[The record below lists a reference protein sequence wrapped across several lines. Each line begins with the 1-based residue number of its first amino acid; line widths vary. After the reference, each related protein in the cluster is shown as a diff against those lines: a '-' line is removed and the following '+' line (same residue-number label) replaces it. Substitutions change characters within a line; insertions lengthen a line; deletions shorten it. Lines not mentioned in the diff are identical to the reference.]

1 MNGLILIFFSL
12 FLDDLLSIDSFFSN
26 RRSMSIDLFF
36 SGFFIFSL
44 LIFSGFIAHLY
55 GVFAMKTNQW
65 NRRFL
70 QSMLL
75 GLLLMFFGLFLV
87 DSKAA
92 EPELRMGVSTY
103 SDFKEI
109 VPDQSEGDFGQ
120 KLKDLTDKTAAGKN
134 SGYWREALDKQF
146 NLSFDVGNSS
156 KRSGYYFVTDINHPA
171 LNVIPMQGSKTEKI
185 LCLMIYETDS
195 EISNLLVCKDP
206 EHDMLVLGEYAGGS
220 F

>member
-1 MNGLILIFFSL
+1 
-12 FLDDLLSIDSFFSN
+12 
-26 RRSMSIDLFF
+26 
-36 SGFFIFSL
+36 
-44 LIFSGFIAHLY
+44 
-55 GVFAMKTNQW
+55 
-65 NRRFL
+65 
-70 QSMLL
+70 MLL
-75 GLLLMFFGLFLV
+75 GLLLMFFGLFVV

-92 EPELRMGVSTY
+92 GPELRMGISTY

-120 KLKDLTDKTAAGKN
+120 KLKELTEKTAAGKN

-146 NLSFDVGNSS
+146 NLSFDVGNTS
-156 KRSGYYFVTDINHPA
+156 KHSGYYFVTDINHPA
-171 LNVIPMQGSKTEKI
+171 LDLIPVLGSKIEKI

-206 EHDMLVLGEYAGGS
+206 EHDMLVVGEYARGS

>member
-1 MNGLILIFFSL
+1 
-12 FLDDLLSIDSFFSN
+12 
-26 RRSMSIDLFF
+26 MSIDLFF
-36 SGFFIFSL
+36 SGFVIFSL
-44 LIFSGFIAHLY
+44 LIITGFIADHLY

-75 GLLLMFFGLFLV
+75 GLLLMFFGLFVV

-120 KLKDLTDKTAAGKN
+120 KLKDLTEKTAGGKN
-134 SGYWREALDKQF
+134 SGYWREALIKQF

-156 KRSGYYFVTDINHPA
+156 KHSGYYFVTDINHPA
-171 LNVIPMQGSKTEKI
+171 LDVIPMLGSKTEKI
-185 LCLMIYETDS
+185 LCLMIYETDNG
-195 EISNLLVCKDP
+195 ISNLLVCKDP
-206 EHDMLVLGEYAGGS
+206 EHDMLIVGEYAGGNL
-220 F
+220 

>member
-1 MNGLILIFFSL
+1 MSEIFLIPGIIIFCFLIL
-12 FLDDLLSIDSFFSN
+12 
-26 RRSMSIDLFF
+26 
-36 SGFFIFSL
+36 
-44 LIFSGFIAHLY
+44 SGFIADYLY

-75 GLLLMFFGLFLV
+75 GLLLMFFGLFAV

-103 SDFKEI
+103 SDFKKI

-120 KLKDLTDKTAAGKN
+120 KLKDLTEKTAGGKN

-146 NLSFDVGNSS
+146 NVSFDVGNRS
-156 KRSGYYFVTDINHPA
+156 KHSGYYFVTDINHPA
-171 LNVIPMQGSKTEKI
+171 LDVIPLLGSKTEKI

-206 EHDMLVLGEYAGGS
+206 EHDILVVGEYGRGNL
-220 F
+220 

>member
-1 MNGLILIFFSL
+1 
-12 FLDDLLSIDSFFSN
+12 
-26 RRSMSIDLFF
+26 
-36 SGFFIFSL
+36 
-44 LIFSGFIAHLY
+44 
-55 GVFAMKTNQW
+55 
-65 NRRFL
+65 
-70 QSMLL
+70 MLL
-75 GLLLMFFGLFLV
+75 GLLLMFFGLFVV

-120 KLKDLTDKTAAGKN
+120 KLKDLTEKTAGGKN

-156 KRSGYYFVTDINHPA
+156 KHSGYYFVTDINHPA
-171 LNVIPMQGSKTEKI
+171 LDVIPLLGSKTEKI

-206 EHDMLVLGEYAGGS
+206 EHDMLVVGNTQGVVSSSLDKNKI
-220 F
+220 

>member
-1 MNGLILIFFSL
+1 
-12 FLDDLLSIDSFFSN
+12 N
-26 RRSMSIDLFF
+26 R
-36 SGFFIFSL
+36 
-44 LIFSGFIAHLY
+44 H
-55 GVFAMKTNQW
+55 
-65 NRRFL
+65 FL

-75 GLLLMFFGLFLV
+75 ELLLMFFGLFAV

-92 EPELRMGVSTY
+92 EPELRMGISTY

-120 KLKDLTDKTAAGKN
+120 KLKDLTEKTAGGKN

-156 KRSGYYFVTDINHPA
+156 KYSGYYFVTDINHPA
-171 LNVIPMQGSKTEKI
+171 LDVIPMLGSKTEKI

-206 EHDMLVLGEYAGGS
+206 EHDMLVVGEYAGGS

>member
-1 MNGLILIFFSL
+1 
-12 FLDDLLSIDSFFSN
+12 
-26 RRSMSIDLFF
+26 
-36 SGFFIFSL
+36 
-44 LIFSGFIAHLY
+44 
-55 GVFAMKTNQW
+55 
-65 NRRFL
+65 
-70 QSMLL
+70 MLL

-92 EPELRMGVSTY
+92 EPKLRMGISTY

-120 KLKDLTDKTAAGKN
+120 KLKDLTEKTAAGKN

-146 NLSFDVGNSS
+146 NFSFDVGNRS
-156 KRSGYYFVTDINHPA
+156 KHSGYYFVTDINHPA
-171 LNVIPMQGSKTEKI
+171 LDVIPMLGSKTEKI

-206 EHDMLVLGEYAGGS
+206 EYDMLVVGEYAGGNL
-220 F
+220 

>member
-1 MNGLILIFFSL
+1 
-12 FLDDLLSIDSFFSN
+12 
-26 RRSMSIDLFF
+26 MSINLFF
-36 SGFFIFSL
+36 SGFLIFSL
-44 LIFSGFIAHLY
+44 LIISGFITDHLY

-75 GLLLMFFGLFLV
+75 GLLLMIFGLFAV

-92 EPELRMGVSTY
+92 EPELRIGISTY

-120 KLKDLTDKTAAGKN
+120 KLKELTEKTAVGKN

-146 NLSFDVGNSS
+146 NLSFDVGNTS
-156 KRSGYYFVTDINHPA
+156 KHSGYYFVTYINHRA
-171 LNVIPMQGSKTEKI
+171 LDGIPLLESKTEKI

-195 EISNLLVCKDP
+195 GISNLLVCKDP
-206 EHDMLVLGEYAGGS
+206 ENDMLVVGEYAGGS

>member
-1 MNGLILIFFSL
+1 
-12 FLDDLLSIDSFFSN
+12 
-26 RRSMSIDLFF
+26 
-36 SGFFIFSL
+36 
-44 LIFSGFIAHLY
+44 
-55 GVFAMKTNQW
+55 
-65 NRRFL
+65 
-70 QSMLL
+70 MLL
-75 GLLLMFFGLFLV
+75 GLLLMFFGLFAV

-109 VPDQSEGDFGQ
+109 VPDQSEGDFVQ
-120 KLKDLTDKTAAGKN
+120 KLKDLTEKTAAGKN

-146 NLSFDVGNSS
+146 NLSFDVGNTS
-156 KRSGYYFVTDINHPA
+156 KNSGYYFVTDINHPA
-171 LNVIPMQGSKTEKI
+171 LDVIPMLGSKTEKI

-206 EHDMLVLGEYAGGS
+206 EHDMLVVGEYAGGS

>member
-1 MNGLILIFFSL
+1 MSEIFLIPGIIIFFFLIL
-12 FLDDLLSIDSFFSN
+12 
-26 RRSMSIDLFF
+26 
-36 SGFFIFSL
+36 
-44 LIFSGFIAHLY
+44 SGFIADYLY

-92 EPELRMGVSTY
+92 EPELRIGISTY

-120 KLKDLTDKTAAGKN
+120 KLKDLTEKTAAGKN

-146 NLSFDVGNSS
+146 NLPFDVGNSS
-156 KRSGYYFVTDINHPA
+156 KHSGYYFVTDINHPA
-171 LNVIPMQGSKTEKI
+171 LDVIPLLGSKTEKI
-185 LCLMIYETDS
+185 LCLMIYKTDN

-206 EHDMLVLGEYAGGS
+206 EHDILVLGEYTGGS

>member
-1 MNGLILIFFSL
+1 MSNARLSVRDSTINWREVVLGDKSSLILNKYHPYEDLPKLINPTSGYIFNTNNSPFNSTEKMDNLKEINFNSSFS
-12 FLDDLLSIDSFFSN
+12 FKEKENN
-26 RRSMSIDLFF
+26 RSSRFME
-36 SGFFIFSL
+36 
-44 LIFSGFIAHLY
+44 LISRYDRI
-55 GVFAMKTNQW
+55 
-65 NRRFL
+65 
-70 QSMLL
+70 S
-75 GLLLMFFGLFLV
+75 
-87 DSKAA
+87 
-92 EPELRMGVSTY
+92 Y

-120 KLKDLTDKTAAGKN
+120 KLKDLTEKTAGGKN

-156 KRSGYYFVTDINHPA
+156 KHSGYYFVTDINHPT
-171 LNVIPMQGSKTEKI
+171 LDVIPMLGSKTEKI

-206 EHDMLVLGEYAGGS
+206 EHDMLVLGEYAGES

>member
-1 MNGLILIFFSL
+1 MSEIFLIPGIIIFSFLILSGL
-12 FLDDLLSIDSFFSN
+12 FADY
-26 RRSMSIDLFF
+26 
-36 SGFFIFSL
+36 
-44 LIFSGFIAHLY
+44 LY

-75 GLLLMFFGLFLV
+75 ALLLLLFGISVV

-92 EPELRMGVSTY
+92 EPELRIGVSTY
-103 SDFKEI
+103 SDYKEI

-120 KLKDLTDKTAAGKN
+120 KLKDLTEKTAAGKN
-134 SGYWREALDKQF
+134 SGYWGEALEKQF
-146 NLSFDVGNSS
+146 NLSIDVGNSS
-156 KRSGYYFVTDINHPA
+156 KHSGYYFVTDIDHPA
-171 LNVIPMQGSKTEKI
+171 MDVIPILGSKTEKV

-206 EHDMLVLGEYAGGS
+206 EHDMVVVGEYKEGN

>member
-1 MNGLILIFFSL
+1 
-12 FLDDLLSIDSFFSN
+12 
-26 RRSMSIDLFF
+26 MSIDLFY
-36 SGFFIFSL
+36 SGFLIFFS
-44 LIFSGFIAHLY
+44 LIFSGFIADHLY

-75 GLLLMFFGLFLV
+75 GLLLVFFGLFIV

-109 VPDQSEGDFGQ
+109 IPDQSEGDFGQ
-120 KLKDLTDKTAAGKN
+120 KLKDLTEKTAGGKN
-134 SGYWREALDKQF
+134 SGYWREALIKQF

-156 KRSGYYFVTDINHPA
+156 KHSGYYFVTDINHPA
-171 LNVIPMQGSKTEKI
+171 LDVIPMLGSKTEKI

-206 EHDMLVLGEYAGGS
+206 EHDMLVVGEYAGGS